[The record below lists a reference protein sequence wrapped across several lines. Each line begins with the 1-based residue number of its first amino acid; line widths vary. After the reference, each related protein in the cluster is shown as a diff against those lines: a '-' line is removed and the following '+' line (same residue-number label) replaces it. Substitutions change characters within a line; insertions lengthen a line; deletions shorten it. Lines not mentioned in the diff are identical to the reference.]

1 MKKMIGAAAAVLIA
15 VAGGGYWYVH
25 WYTKTPTYTID
36 EIRAAAVEH
45 DPEAFERRVNLDRV
59 VSSGTDDVMGFMMG
73 DAGDAIMGTP
83 FARDIV
89 CAVKPA
95 VVSGLKDTIL
105 MMVKTGTFDGT
116 DRAQSHAQGQ
126 KDASANTIIEKSGA
140 RSIDFSGI
148 DYVKENDDGD
158 KANVGIRIDE
168 PDLGNYVLDI
178 AMERQSDRTWQV
190 VAVTN
195 LREYL
200 DALSAAKKTAL
211 NDYLR
216 STKPII
222 DQYNDELKAMRA
234 AAKLASPELVA
245 KIIENREK
253 LAVALSGVA
262 VPDAAQDV
270 ATKRQEYIACVVEYL
285 KGVKESLSGND
296 NITIMRAAREA
307 NRQAERLGAELEMV
321 ESSANGSMSVVK

>member
-148 DYVKENDDGD
+148 DYVKEDDDGD

-168 PDLGNYVLDI
+168 PDLGNYVLDPNYP
-178 AMERQSDRTWQV
+178 TG
-190 VAVTN
+190 
-195 LREYL
+195 Y
-200 DALSAAKKTAL
+200 TATGDGPW
-211 NDYLR
+211 N
-216 STKPII
+216 
-222 DQYNDELKAMRA
+222 
-234 AAKLASPELVA
+234 
-245 KIIENREK
+245 
-253 LAVALSGVA
+253 
-262 VPDAAQDV
+262 
-270 ATKRQEYIACVVEYL
+270 
-285 KGVKESLSGND
+285 
-296 NITIMRAAREA
+296 
-307 NRQAERLGAELEMV
+307 LGARHRDGEAVRPARAGRCRDEFARV
-321 ESSANGSMSVVK
+321 SRCAVGGEENGAE